1 MAQQAKASRTSPR
14 LYQRESTMFNPMHP
28 GEVLKES
35 YLEPLELSVTEAAE
49 RLGVARKTLSAL
61 VNKKSSVSVEMAFR
75 LAKACKTTPD
85 FWLNMQ
91 VNYDLW
97 RNRNQEVGQVVA
109 FA

>member
-1 MAQQAKASRTSPR
+1 
-14 LYQRESTMFNPMHP
+14 MFDPMHP

-85 FWLNMQ
+85 LWLNMQ

-97 RNRNQEVGQVVA
+97 QNRDQEVGQVVA

>member
-1 MAQQAKASRTSPR
+1 
-14 LYQRESTMFNPMHP
+14 MFNPMHP

-35 YLEPLELSVTEAAE
+35 YLEPLELSVTEAAQ

-61 VNKKSSVSVEMAFR
+61 INKKQSVSVEMAFR
-75 LAKACKTTPD
+75 LAKACNTTPD
-85 FWLNMQ
+85 VWLNMQ

-97 RNRNQEVGQVVA
+97 LNRDHEVSNVQM

>member
-1 MAQQAKASRTSPR
+1 
-14 LYQRESTMFNPMHP
+14 MFNPMHP

-35 YLEPLELSVTEAAE
+35 YLEPLNISVTEAAK
-49 RLGVARKTLSAL
+49 RLGVARKTLSEL
-61 VNKKSSVSVEMAFR
+61 INTRSDVSVEMAHK
-75 LAKACKTTPD
+75 LAKACDTTPK

-97 RNRNQEVGQVVA
+97 LSRNMEFENVRA

>member
-1 MAQQAKASRTSPR
+1 
-14 LYQRESTMFNPMHP
+14 MFNPMHP

-35 YLEPLELSVTEAAE
+35 YLQPLELSVTEAAE

-75 LAKACKTTPD
+75 LAKACETTPD

-97 RNRNQEVGQVVA
+97 QNRNQEVGQVVA